1 MKHSVE
7 SYLPFLINAANLA
20 IYECE
25 LPDKLK
31 KSEEIPLH
39 KKQDSLKKENYRPVS
54 LLPHVSRV
62 FECILYAHN
71 NHCAKSVRIQS
82 YSFPDFPR
90 IFPLRTEYGEIR
102 RMQENARKM
111 RNRITPNS
119 STLKEYNRF
128 S

>member
-39 KKQDSLKKENYRPVS
+39 EKQDPLKKKRTTAPLAYYHMYQGFLSVS
-54 LLPHVSRV
+54 STHITITAQKVSV
-62 FECILYAHN
+62 VGVIL
-71 NHCAKSVRIQS
+71 S
-82 YSFPDFPR
+82 R
-90 IFPLRTEYGEIR
+90 IFP
-102 RMQENARKM
+102 AF
-111 RNRITPNS
+111 S
-119 STLKEYNRF
+119 RF
-128 S
+128 GLNMER